1 MSTDMP
7 NLTHYLR
14 MACQEAGVRWN
25 WENDSELA
33 MIADEVRAIVRAEMA
48 DEIRDLRERLAVVE
62 QRSASH
68 A

>member
-1 MSTDMP
+1 MSESMP

-14 MACQEAGVRWN
+14 LACKEAGVSWN

-33 MIADEVRAIVRAEMA
+33 MIADEVRRIVRAEMA

-62 QRSASH
+62 QRPASH